1 MLSKMAYY
9 FFCLLDSLIKRLTYI
24 NFDYKTCYAIMQVND
39 AVKGEKSLKNQ
50 RLIPTK
56 SKEIYNSPERIGD

>member
-1 MLSKMAYY
+1 
-9 FFCLLDSLIKRLTYI
+9 
-24 NFDYKTCYAIMQVND
+24 MQVND

-50 RLIPTK
+50 RLIPPK